1 MAYNDLTELTLTA
14 DERLAEAG
22 RILRIIESDSIDNFR
37 PNEQKFLEQMHDA
50 TFVSVKQLLW
60 MRDLLQKVQ

>member
-22 RILRIIESDSIDNFR
+22 RILRIIESDSLDNFR
-37 PNEQKFLEQMHDA
+37 PHEQKFLEQMHDA
-50 TFVSVKQLLW
+50 SFVSMKQLLW
-60 MRDLLQKVQ
+60 MRDLLAKVQ

>member
-1 MAYNDLTELTLTA
+1 MSYNDLTELTLTA

-22 RILRIIESDSIDNFR
+22 RILRIFESDSIDNFR

-50 TFVSVKQLLW
+50 AFVSQKQLLW
-60 MRDLLQKVQ
+60 LRDLLQKIQ

>member
-14 DERLAEAG
+14 DKRLAEAG
-22 RILRIIESDSIDNFR
+22 RILRIIESDGLETFR

-50 TFVSVKQLLW
+50 SFVSMKQLLW
-60 MRDLLQKVQ
+60 LRDLLSKIQ